1 MISQHTDN
9 GLTILTLESDLLR
22 VELAP
27 ALGGKFTSVYNKLL
41 NKEFLWHN
49 DSLPLEKLE
58 PGADYDSNFWGGID
72 ELLPNDIPETIDGI
86 DYPDHGELWTTA
98 LDHVVNKQ
106 QVILSGTLP
115 KSRLF
120 YQKTISLEK
129 DLTEVK
135 INYIIRNL
143 SGSIRHFL
151 WKLHAALQ
159 ITAGDRMETP
169 ATTGRIVY
177 PGSSRFR
184 VDGEFHWPEIEG
196 INAAIVPP
204 KDQTMDFFYLY
215 NSPEGTMKMIS
226 GKGEH
231 CFAYQ
236 YDQVVFPYQ
245 WYFASYG
252 QFRDHYTAILEPAS
266 AMPVSVNEAV
276 ALRQCSVLEPGGEMN
291 TSVIMYAG
299 ATDVRCEK

>member
-1 MISQHTDN
+1 MISQRREN
-9 GLTILTLESDLLR
+9 GIMILRLENDLLR

-27 ALGGKFTSVYNKLL
+27 ALGGKFTSVYNKSL

-49 DSLPLEKLE
+49 QSLPLKELE

-72 ELLPNDIPETIDGI
+72 ELLPNDIPEKIDGI

-98 LDHVVNKQ
+98 LDHNVDKQ

-120 YQKTISLEK
+120 YQKTIRLEEN
-129 DLTEVK
+129 LPQVK
-135 INYIIRNL
+135 TNYTIRNL
-143 SGSIRHFL
+143 SGNARHFL

-159 ITAGDRMETP
+159 ITAGDRLETP
-169 ATTGRIVY
+169 ATTARIVY

-184 VDGEFHWPEIEG
+184 VADEFGWPEIEG
-196 INAAIVPP
+196 VDAATVPS
-204 KDQTMDFFYLY
+204 KSKTMDFFYLY
-215 NSPEGTMKMIS
+215 NSPEGIMKMIS
-226 GKGEH
+226 GQGEH

-236 YDQVVFPYQ
+236 YDQAVFPYQ

-266 AMPVSVNEAV
+266 AMPVSVNEA
-276 ALRQCSVLEPGGEMN
+276 AGLGQCSVLEPGEEMN
-291 TSVIMYAG
+291 TSVTIYAG
-299 ATDVRCEK
+299 RVEGDK